1 MQSARSSLSQR
12 IMNNCCDE
20 GTCRQGRDH
29 PPRYNKDVR
38 ILALIV
44 LMYWAAVMII
54 VLLR

>member
-1 MQSARSSLSQR
+1 M
-12 IMNNCCDE
+12 NCCE
-20 GTCRQGRDH
+20 QGTCRQGRDH
-29 PPRYNKDVR
+29 PPRYNNDIR